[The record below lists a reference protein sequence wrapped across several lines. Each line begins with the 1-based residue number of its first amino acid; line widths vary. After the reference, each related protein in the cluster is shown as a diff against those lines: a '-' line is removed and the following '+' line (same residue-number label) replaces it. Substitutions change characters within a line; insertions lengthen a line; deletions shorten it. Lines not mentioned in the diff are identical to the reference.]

1 MVKTDLL
8 STNDLVEMCNKMK
21 INLIQ
26 CVSKSF
32 LRIPPTRRVNSCYII
47 NLDDTTG
54 SHWTCIFV
62 NKLNEAV
69 YMDSYGQMPP
79 TSVITFFKNNG
90 IKWIYSTIQV
100 QDYSSVLCG
109 YFCIYFLFYM
119 SLHNKTQ
126 VNSTRYAM
134 NKILDIF
141 DDDNQEK
148 NDEILHGRMTEL
160 LKKYYYL

>member
-1 MVKTDLL
+1 MVETDLL
-8 STNDLVEMCNKMK
+8 STTDLVEMCHMMK

-26 CVSKSF
+26 CVSKSY
-32 LRIPPTRRVNSCYII
+32 LKTPPTRGKNSCYII

-62 NKLNEAV
+62 NRLNEAV

-79 TSVITFFKNNG
+79 MSVVSFFKNNN

-109 YFCIYFLFYM
+109 YFCIYFLFQM
-119 SLHNKTQ
+119 TKHNKTQ
-126 VNSTRYAM
+126 IRNLRYLM
-134 NKILDIF
+134 NRILDIF
-141 DDDNQEK
+141 DDDNQDK
-148 NDEILHGRMTEL
+148 NDAILHTRMTEL
-160 LKKYYYL
+160 LKKFYYM